1 MRQSSARWELLW
13 VFLRLRSHFLNGEGA
28 VEAKMADMDDV
39 KQELDALWKELHTKQ
54 ERVKPAVSFAFLM
67 WLIGVTVSGAW
78 WAATMTS
85 QLQGL
90 EGALTAATNSQ
101 YKTETAAQDL
111 RLRDQRLDFLQQQM
125 DAHKSTDV
133 EEHRALKDRLK
144 AAEEKIRAIELNK

>member
-1 MRQSSARWELLW
+1 
-13 VFLRLRSHFLNGEGA
+13 
-28 VEAKMADMDDV
+28 MADNEDV
-39 KQELDALWKELHTKQ
+39 KQELDKIWRELHTKQ

-101 YKTETAAQDL
+101 YKSETAAQDL
-111 RLRDQRLDFLQQQM
+111 RLRDQQIDFLQQQV
-125 DAHKSTDV
+125 DAHKTTDL
-133 EEHRALKDRLK
+133 EEHRALKDRVK
-144 AAEEKIRAIELNK
+144 AAEEKIRALELNK